1 MLHRIADAIVE
12 RAEEIAFLECLDTG
26 QALRFMSK
34 TALRGAENFRYF
46 ADLAPAARDG
56 KHLPSDTLMNVTTR
70 VPIGPVGVITPW
82 NTPFM
87 LSTWKIA
94 PALAAGCTVVH
105 KPAELSPIT
114 ARLLMEIAEEAGAV
128 SVMVLDKL
136 PSDVR
141 KAGGVAR
148 TASIRII
155 QEIMDNV
162 TIPVMAKC
170 RIGHVY
176 EANVLAETNVD
187 MVDESEVLTPA
198 DEYHHIWKWDY
209 TTPFVNGAR
218 SLGEALRRVEEGAAM
233 IRTKGEPGT
242 GNVAEAITHIK
253 KVNDEL
259 RAIKS
264 IYDSGDKQ
272 DLVRMARELKVS
284 YQLVEE
290 TAKIGRLPVV
300 NFAAGGIATP
310 ADAAYLMSLGCDGI
324 FVGSGIFKAEDA
336 QERARAVVLATTF
349 WEEPDK
355 VKEAQKMIDERQ
367 SLLGLDVKNLE
378 LKMQERGG
386 SA

>member
-1 MLHRIADAIVE
+1 MIPLSGDIPESKGVVHEDVESFSVSRGTSTLKRGFAHMLKNGVVMD
-12 RAEEIAFLECLDTG
+12 
-26 QALRFMSK
+26 
-34 TALRGAENFRYF
+34 
-46 ADLAPAARDG
+46 
-56 KHLPSDTLMNVTTR
+56 VTT
-70 VPIGPVGVITPW
+70 VEQ
-82 NTPFM
+82 
-87 LSTWKIA
+87 A
-94 PALAAGCTVVH
+94 
-105 KPAELSPIT
+105 
-114 ARLLMEIAEEAGAV
+114 EIAEEAGAV

-148 TASIRII
+148 TASIRTI
-155 QEIMDNV
+155 QEIMDHV

-176 EANVLAETNVD
+176 EAQVLAETNVD
-187 MVDESEVLTPA
+187 MIDESEVLTPA

-218 SLGEALRRVEEGAAM
+218 SLGEALRRIEEGAAM

-259 RAIKS
+259 RTIKS

-272 DLVRMARELKVS
+272 DLVRMARDLKVS

>member
-1 MLHRIADAIVE
+1 MLKNGVVMD
-12 RAEEIAFLECLDTG
+12 
-26 QALRFMSK
+26 
-34 TALRGAENFRYF
+34 
-46 ADLAPAARDG
+46 
-56 KHLPSDTLMNVTTR
+56 VTT
-70 VPIGPVGVITPW
+70 VEQ
-82 NTPFM
+82 
-87 LSTWKIA
+87 A
-94 PALAAGCTVVH
+94 Q
-105 KPAELSPIT
+105 
-114 ARLLMEIAEEAGAV
+114 IAEEAGAV

-155 QEIMDNV
+155 QDIMDHV

-176 EANVLAETNVD
+176 EAKVLAEANVD

-198 DEYHHIWKWDY
+198 GENHHIWKWDF

-218 SLGEALRRVEEGAAM
+218 SLAEALRRIEEVAAM

-242 GNVAEAITHIK
+242 GNVAEAVLHIK

-259 RAIKS
+259 RTIKS

-272 DLVRMARELKVS
+272 GLVCIAREFKVS
-284 YQLVEE
+284 LDLVEE
-290 TAKIGRLPVV
+290 TAKIGRMPVV

-336 QERARAVVLATTF
+336 MERARAVVLATTF
-349 WEEPDK
+349 WEDADA
-355 VKEAQKMIDERQ
+355 VKEAQKMINEKQ
-367 SLLGLDVKNLE
+367 SILGLDVNDLE
-378 LKMQERGG
+378 LRMQDRGG

>member
-1 MLHRIADAIVE
+1 MIPLSGDIPTSKGVVHEDVESFSISRGTSTLKRGFAHMLKNGVVMD
-12 RAEEIAFLECLDTG
+12 
-26 QALRFMSK
+26 
-34 TALRGAENFRYF
+34 
-46 ADLAPAARDG
+46 
-56 KHLPSDTLMNVTTR
+56 VTT
-70 VPIGPVGVITPW
+70 VEQ
-82 NTPFM
+82 
-87 LSTWKIA
+87 A
-94 PALAAGCTVVH
+94 
-105 KPAELSPIT
+105 
-114 ARLLMEIAEEAGAV
+114 EIAEEAGAV

-148 TASIRII
+148 TASIRTI
-155 QEIMDNV
+155 QEIMDHV

-176 EANVLAETNVD
+176 EAQVLAETDVD
-187 MVDESEVLTPA
+187 MIDESEVLTPA

-218 SLGEALRRVEEGAAM
+218 SLGEALRRIEEGAAM

-336 QERARAVVLATTF
+336 KERARAVVLATTF

>member
-1 MLHRIADAIVE
+1 MIPLSGDIPSAKGAICEKIDSNSIVRGTSTLKRGFAHMLKNGVVMD
-12 RAEEIAFLECLDTG
+12 
-26 QALRFMSK
+26 
-34 TALRGAENFRYF
+34 
-46 ADLAPAARDG
+46 
-56 KHLPSDTLMNVTTR
+56 VTT
-70 VPIGPVGVITPW
+70 VEQ
-82 NTPFM
+82 
-87 LSTWKIA
+87 A
-94 PALAAGCTVVH
+94 Q
-105 KPAELSPIT
+105 
-114 ARLLMEIAEEAGAV
+114 IAEEAGAV

-155 QEIMDNV
+155 EEIMDHV

-170 RIGHVY
+170 RIGHMY
-176 EANVLAETNVD
+176 EAKVLDETNVD
-187 MVDESEVLTPA
+187 MIDESEGLTPA

-218 SLGEALRRVEEGAAM
+218 SLAEALRRVEEGAAM

-242 GNVAEAITHIK
+242 GNVAEAIYHIK
-253 KVNDEL
+253 KVNEEL

-264 IYDSGDKQ
+264 IYDSDDKQ
-272 DLVRMARELKVS
+272 DLVRMAREFKVS
-284 YQLVEE
+284 YDLVEE

-355 VKEAQKMIDERQ
+355 VKDAQKMIDERQ

-378 LKMQERGG
+378 LKMQDRG
-386 SA
+386 STV

>member
-1 MLHRIADAIVE
+1 MD
-12 RAEEIAFLECLDTG
+12 
-26 QALRFMSK
+26 
-34 TALRGAENFRYF
+34 
-46 ADLAPAARDG
+46 
-56 KHLPSDTLMNVTTR
+56 VTT
-70 VPIGPVGVITPW
+70 VEQ
-82 NTPFM
+82 
-87 LSTWKIA
+87 A
-94 PALAAGCTVVH
+94 Q
-105 KPAELSPIT
+105 
-114 ARLLMEIAEEAGAV
+114 IAEEAGAV

-148 TASIRII
+148 TASLRVI
-155 QEIMDNV
+155 QEIMDSV

-176 EANVLAETNVD
+176 EAKVLAEANVD

-198 DEYHHIWKWDY
+198 DENHHIWKWDF

-218 SLGEALRRVEEGAAM
+218 SLAEALRRIEEGAAM

-242 GNVAEAITHIK
+242 GNVAEAVLHIK

-259 RAIKS
+259 RTIKS

-272 DLVRMARELKVS
+272 GLVSIAREFKVS
-284 YQLVEE
+284 FDLVEE

-336 QERARAVVLATTF
+336 MERARATVLATTF
-349 WEEPDK
+349 WEDADA
-355 VKEAQKMIDERQ
+355 VKEAQKMINEKQ
-367 SLLGLDVKNLE
+367 SILGLDVKNLE
-378 LKMQERGG
+378 LRMQDRGG

>member
-1 MLHRIADAIVE
+1 MIPFAGDIKNSEGIIDENIDSWEITRGTSTLKRGFAHMLKNGVVMD
-12 RAEEIAFLECLDTG
+12 
-26 QALRFMSK
+26 
-34 TALRGAENFRYF
+34 
-46 ADLAPAARDG
+46 
-56 KHLPSDTLMNVTTR
+56 VTT
-70 VPIGPVGVITPW
+70 VEQ
-82 NTPFM
+82 
-87 LSTWKIA
+87 A
-94 PALAAGCTVVH
+94 Q
-105 KPAELSPIT
+105 
-114 ARLLMEIAEEAGAV
+114 IAEDAGAV

-148 TASIRII
+148 TASIRVI

-176 EANVLAETNVD
+176 EAKVLAEANVD
-187 MVDESEVLTPA
+187 MIDESEVLTPA
-198 DEYHHIWKWDY
+198 DENHHIWKWDY

-218 SLGEALRRVEEGAAM
+218 SLAEALRRVEEGAAM

-242 GNVAEAITHIK
+242 GNVAEAILHIK

-259 RAIKS
+259 RTIKAIF
-264 IYDSGDKQ
+264 DSGDKQ
-272 DLVRMARELKVS
+272 DLVKIARDFRVS
-284 YQLVEE
+284 YDLVKE

-324 FVGSGIFKAEDA
+324 FVGSGIFKADDA
-336 QERARAVVLATTF
+336 KERARAVVLATTF
-349 WEEPDK
+349 WEDADA
-355 VKEAQKMIDERQ
+355 VKEAQKLINEKQ
-367 SLLGLDVKNLE
+367 SILGLDVKNLE

>member
-1 MLHRIADAIVE
+1 MIPLSGDIPNSKGVVCGKIDSNSIVRGTSTLKRGFAHMLKNGVVMDVTNVE
-12 RAEEIAFLECLDTG
+12 
-26 QALRFMSK
+26 QAQ
-34 TALRGAENFRYF
+34 
-46 ADLAPAARDG
+46 
-56 KHLPSDTLMNVTTR
+56 
-70 VPIGPVGVITPW
+70 
-82 NTPFM
+82 
-87 LSTWKIA
+87 
-94 PALAAGCTVVH
+94 
-105 KPAELSPIT
+105 
-114 ARLLMEIAEEAGAV
+114 IAEEAGAV

-155 QEIMDNV
+155 EEIMDHV

-176 EANVLAETNVD
+176 EANVLDETNVD
-187 MVDESEVLTPA
+187 MIDESEVLTPA
-198 DEYHHIWKWDY
+198 DEYHHIWKWDF

-242 GNVAEAITHIK
+242 GNVAEAIYHIK
-253 KVNDEL
+253 KVNEEL
-259 RAIKS
+259 RTIKS
-264 IYDSGDKQ
+264 MYDSDDKQ
-272 DLVRMARELKVS
+272 ELVKMAREFKVS
-284 YQLVEE
+284 YDLVEE

-367 SLLGLDVKNLE
+367 SLLGLDVKNLD
-378 LKMQERGG
+378 LKMQERG
-386 SA
+386 STV